1 MTLRK
6 GDELTGKVA
15 LVTGAGRNIG
25 RATARSLAAGG
36 ASVMVHAL
44 SSEARAR
51 ETVAMIEQ
59 VGGKAACFLADVTD
73 PAQVDAL
80 MQATIDTFGRLDFLI
95 NNHTMRG
102 HKSIEELSYEE
113 WRQLIAVVLDGTF
126 LCCKAAVPHLI
137 AAGGG
142 AIVTFGGQ
150 GAIQGQRGGTH
161 SSAAKLGVVGLTKA
175 LALDLAKHG
184 ITANCI
190 VPGLINT
197 LGPND
202 EVRHTTATTPLGRIG
217 TVEEIA
223 AMIRMLCGP
232 EIRYITGQ
240 TLHMN
245 GGGLMP

>member
-6 GDELTGKVA
+6 GDDLAGKVA

-25 RATARSLAAGG
+25 RATARSLAADG

-44 SSEARAR
+44 TSESRAR
-51 ETVAMIEQ
+51 ETVKMIEEE
-59 VGGKAACFLADVTD
+59 GGKAVCFLADVTD

-80 MQATIDTFGRLDFLI
+80 VQTTVGTFGRLDILV
-95 NNHTMRG
+95 NNHTIRG
-102 HKSIEELSYEE
+102 HKSILELPYDE
-113 WRQLIAVVLDGTF
+113 WRQLMKVVLDGTW
-126 LCCKAAVPHLI
+126 LCCKAAAPHMI
-137 AAGGG
+137 EAGGG
-142 AIVTFGGQ
+142 TIITFGGQ

-161 SSAAKLGVVGLTKA
+161 SSAAKLGIVGMTKA
-175 LALDLAKHG
+175 LALDLAPHG

-190 VPGLINT
+190 VPGLIDT
-197 LGPND
+197 LGPDD
-202 EVRHTTATTPLGRIG
+202 EVRHTTAKTPLGRIG
-217 TVEEIA
+217 RPDEIA

-232 EIRYITGQ
+232 EIRYMTGQ